1 MFYHVTLTLNFDIVV
16 YLLSI
21 YYEIFFYYIRE
32 SEFKAI
38 NGIFWHVQWDLDID
52 VRWIILRL

>member
-21 YYEIFFYYIRE
+21 YYDFFFIVLGNQNLKQLT
-32 SEFKAI
+32 EFFGMF
-38 NGIFWHVQWDLDID
+38 NGIWT
-52 VRWIILRL
+52 